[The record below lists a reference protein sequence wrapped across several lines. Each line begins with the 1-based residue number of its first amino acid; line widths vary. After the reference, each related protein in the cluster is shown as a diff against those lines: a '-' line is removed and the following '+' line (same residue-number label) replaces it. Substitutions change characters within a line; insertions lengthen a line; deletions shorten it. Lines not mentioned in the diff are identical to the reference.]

1 MTVDLTNKKA
11 IEAYFADHFDTVLF
25 PVLADIYLQD
35 SDLVRARK
43 VCEIGLNH
51 HPQHPE
57 GLFILANVELAEGN
71 LQEAEKHLKVIVEA
85 PQPHYQGAIM
95 LANIQKQLNRSHNTI
110 AKNWKRVLNINS
122 KHPQAIDYLDEL
134 GNGEKSSKP
143 DEKEIAEEPKSD
155 KIQPSKIRDAD
166 IEPLSVSPQFAT
178 FTLVSV
184 LKNQGLYHQ
193 ALGVLDE
200 LEKKGADTASIEFE
214 RTAIKDIIK
223 ATQAA

>member
-11 IEAYFADHFDTVLF
+11 IEAYFADHFDTILF

-35 SDLVRARK
+35 GDLVRARK

-57 GLFILANVELAEGN
+57 GLFILANVDLAEGN
-71 LQEAEKHLKVIVEA
+71 LQEAEQYLKVIVET
-85 PQPHYQGAIM
+85 PQPHYQGAVM
-95 LANIQKQLNRSHNTI
+95 LANIQKQLNRSPNTI

-122 KHPQAIDYLDEL
+122 NHPQASAYFAESGAVKKTPKFAEKELIDV
-134 GNGEKSSKP
+134 SKP
-143 DEKEIAEEPKSD
+143 D
-155 KIQPSKIRDAD
+155 KIQPPKIHDAE
-166 IEPLSVSPQFAT
+166 IEPLSVSSQLAT

-200 LEKKGADTASIEFE
+200 LEIKGEDATTIEFE
-214 RTAIKDIIK
+214 RTAIKANMK
-223 ATQAA
+223 ANQAA